1 MEKKEKQ
8 IRKGVGINGSHNA
21 SMRAILRTCC
31 PMRQDVRTPK
41 QATLVGPGDF
51 RRGLSVG
58 DVLVGREDDLY
69 YKHKGYLSY
78 CLPESSGLGPQPC
91 H

>member
-1 MEKKEKQ
+1 MVWHLSPIHRTRKETKGGENGEKRKT
-8 IRKGVGINGSHNA
+8 RKGVGTNGSHNA

-31 PMRQDVRTPK
+31 PMRQDVRTQK

-51 RRGLSVG
+51 RRGLSEG
-58 DVLVGREDDLY
+58 DVLVGREDD
-69 YKHKGYLSY
+69 SY
-78 CLPESSGLGPQPC
+78 CK